1 MKTCRVLQIRN
12 GSFHRDLKCQDR
24 GKTQGGPTHSEKKGM
39 EDEGMKGWGHGTSI
53 AGGGSDVNK

>member
-1 MKTCRVLQIRN
+1 MLQIRN

-39 EDEGMKGWGHGTSI
+39 EDEGMKGWGHGTRI